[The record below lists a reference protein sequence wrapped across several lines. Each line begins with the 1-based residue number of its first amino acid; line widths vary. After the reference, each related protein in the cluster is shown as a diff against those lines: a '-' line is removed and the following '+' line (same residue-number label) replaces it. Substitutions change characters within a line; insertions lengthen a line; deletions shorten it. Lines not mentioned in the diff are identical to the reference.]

1 MLLTTLPVKPL
12 INNDSNAAPGK
23 ATLLCQSLDHFV
35 KTEMSTGWIALK
47 FCTDIH
53 APLEDTPSL
62 LLLETWLHD
71 ENTSIPIIH
80 SGTLCLLSKYQN
92 AYMLN

>member
-12 INNDSNAAPGK
+12 MSHDSNVAAGK
-23 ATLLCQSLDHFV
+23 ATLVCQSLDHFV
-35 KTEMSTGWIALK
+35 KTEMSTGWIAFK

-53 APLEDTPSL
+53 APLEDTPSS

-71 ENTSIPIIH
+71 KNTSIPIIH
-80 SGTLCLLSKYQN
+80 SSTLCLFSKCQN
-92 AYMLN
+92 AC